1 MSETMIDKLKRRV
14 IEGASKTADYV
25 EDRAKLGK
33 MHLDLMSAKRK
44 LNLLHAELGAY
55 VYEHSEG
62 GDLSAFAQDQAFA
75 AKLGAITEAL
85 KDIDDLDDK
94 IQDFKQAR
102 L

>member
-33 MHLDLMSAKRK
+33 LHLDLMSAKRK
-44 LNLLHAELGAY
+44 LNVLQAELGAY

-62 GDLSAFAQDQAFA
+62 GDLTAFADDHAFA

-85 KDIDDLDDK
+85 KDMEELQEK
-94 IQDFKQAR
+94 IQDFKIQKF
-102 L
+102 